1 MVNQNFNQVF
11 SFLCGQYKKRIA
23 YTCENLHVSYERL
36 LYQSNGFINQLQL
49 KGVKPGDAVLFFS
62 DHPLSIVIGF
72 ISCLRAGF
80 TCIPLDLEMDPNKV
94 ISTVTQTGAKHMIVS
109 KQTVR
114 QIKYLENQHITL
126 LEMEEVIELRT
137 SYEGVSLNE
146 KAFIF
151 FTSGSTGIPK
161 GVVTSVQGLLKYM
174 KYTKKRFA
182 FNQDDTFFCHAAFHT
197 DMCLFALFTSLMTGS
212 KCVLIPPAMR
222 WKAEYL
228 KLQIKNQGVSVCH
241 LVPSAF
247 RLLTASQ
254 KKIGWGNSVR
264 LLFSTAEPFPIRA
277 IEQIKGAFPNASLT
291 NIYGSTET
299 NDSFA
304 YTICVGCLG
313 LEEVPIGT
321 PYEYVSP
328 LILKSDFVPCKDG
341 EIGELFINSDTN
353 LINYFQQTKEN
364 TFTYMDA
371 EGCLYFQTGD
381 LVYKKG
387 DIYYYVG
394 RKHNKVKISGYNVS
408 MTEVEEVLL
417 SYRSIKEAAVIA
429 EDLDGAKRLTAFLFT
444 EGNVST
450 FDLRAHCAEKLPR
463 YSIPTRYIFSSRTL
477 PKTSSGKLD
486 RLRLARQVSEEMMT

>member
-114 QIKYLENQHITL
+114 QMKYLENQHITL

-254 KKIGWGNSVR
+254 KK
-264 LLFSTAEPFPIRA
+264 
-277 IEQIKGAFPNASLT
+277 
-291 NIYGSTET
+291 
-299 NDSFA
+299 
-304 YTICVGCLG
+304 
-313 LEEVPIGT
+313 
-321 PYEYVSP
+321 
-328 LILKSDFVPCKDG
+328 
-341 EIGELFINSDTN
+341 
-353 LINYFQQTKEN
+353 
-364 TFTYMDA
+364 
-371 EGCLYFQTGD
+371 
-381 LVYKKG
+381 
-387 DIYYYVG
+387 
-394 RKHNKVKISGYNVS
+394 
-408 MTEVEEVLL
+408 
-417 SYRSIKEAAVIA
+417 
-429 EDLDGAKRLTAFLFT
+429 
-444 EGNVST
+444 
-450 FDLRAHCAEKLPR
+450 
-463 YSIPTRYIFSSRTL
+463 
-477 PKTSSGKLD
+477 
-486 RLRLARQVSEEMMT
+486 